1 MNSLL
6 SGGFTLMWIGMGTV
20 FVFLVVLVVAT
31 RLMSTLINRF
41 YPEKVFIREAMHSV
55 QAMDDET
62 LAVIKEAI
70 RVHRIHFAK
79 KAVN

>member
-6 SGGFTLMWIGMGTV
+6 SDGFTLMWIGMGTV
-20 FVFLVVLVVAT
+20 FVFLIVLVAAT
-31 RLMSTLINRF
+31 QIMSALINRF
-41 YPEKVFIREAMHSV
+41 YPEKVFIPEDMNSV

-70 RVHRIHFAK
+70 RAHRIHH
-79 KAVN
+79 VNKR

>member
-6 SGGFTLMWIGMGTV
+6 SDGFTLMWIGMGTV
-20 FVFLVVLVVAT
+20 FVFLLVLVLAT
-31 RLMSTLINRF
+31 QIMSAFINKF
-41 YPEKVFIREAMHSV
+41 YPEKVFIPEDMNSV

-70 RVHRIHFAK
+70 RVHRIHS
-79 KAVN
+79 VNKR